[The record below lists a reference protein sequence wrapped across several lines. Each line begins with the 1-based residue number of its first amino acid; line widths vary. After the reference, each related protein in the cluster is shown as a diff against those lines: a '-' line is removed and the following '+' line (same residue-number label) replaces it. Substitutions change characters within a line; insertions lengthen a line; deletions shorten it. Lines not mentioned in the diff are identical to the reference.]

1 MDARG
6 RKGRKRRRRRRKD
19 AKDEVE
25 GEEARVGSRVGREE
39 DWKRRGWSGAESKIH
54 RLRLS

>member
-1 MDARG
+1 MQGGGKGGRG
-6 RKGRKRRRRRRKD
+6 GGGGEKTLK
-19 AKDEVE
+19 VE
-25 GEEARVGSRVGREE
+25 GEEARVGSRGGREE

>member
-6 RKGRKRRRRRRKD
+6 RKERKRRRRRKD
-19 AKDEVE
+19 VKDEVE